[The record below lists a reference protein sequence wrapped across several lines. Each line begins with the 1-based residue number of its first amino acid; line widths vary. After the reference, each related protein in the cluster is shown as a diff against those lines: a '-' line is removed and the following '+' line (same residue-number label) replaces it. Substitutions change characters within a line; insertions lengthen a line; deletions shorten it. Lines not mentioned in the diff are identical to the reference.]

1 MSYKYNHFTLS
12 CIFITYTLTLTAVQ
26 DMEIQILMTHPALRL
41 PFSNQMLFRERL
53 FPTTIAPSLR
63 VTTALSY
70 GTSMCIW
77 VLQCAHFILFPNCKL
92 AAKEVA

>member
-53 FPTTIAPSLR
+53 FPTTIAPISSRNNSSQLWD
-63 VTTALSY
+63 VDVYLGALMRALYSV
-70 GTSMCIW
+70 SQ
-77 VLQCAHFILFPNCKL
+77 L
-92 AAKEVA
+92 